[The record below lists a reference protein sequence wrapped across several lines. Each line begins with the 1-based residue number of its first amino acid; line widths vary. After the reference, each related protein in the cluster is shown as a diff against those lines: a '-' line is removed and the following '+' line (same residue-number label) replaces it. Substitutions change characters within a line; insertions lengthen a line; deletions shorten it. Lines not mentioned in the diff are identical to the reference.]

1 MRINEHNLESLRKI
15 VRDLQQENQA
25 LKAILEENSIPFES
39 RNVLEEQFLP
49 DEYDEDQGARILPYY
64 PNEDMAREFY
74 SYFWGRMDVFAKRGR
89 KGGYFPQCAARWNN
103 SLCPKAR
110 DEKAFCDEDCQ
121 YKSWKPLELWMIVQH
136 LRGAKEDCTDVI
148 GVYPLFPNNTC
159 RFLVFDFDNHEKDSY
174 KNDDANENDLWK
186 SEVDAL
192 RRICEING
200 IDALTE
206 RSRSGRGAHIWIF
219 FKSAIP
225 AILAR
230 AFGYA
235 LLDRGA
241 SSINLPS
248 FKYYDR
254 MYPSQDVLSKLGNLV
269 ALPLQG
275 QALKQGNSAF
285 VDEAWNAYPDQWKK
299 LRSVNKLTEAQI
311 TEKLRAWNI
320 EELECVVCLADEGG
334 KNNSLKGQTKYAD
347 KNRQVRPW
355 QKDDRFRVE
364 DVIEGTIHLV
374 LDDGVYVDTLNL
386 LPRLQNQIKGMA
398 TIDNPQFYDNKR
410 YGRSNYYN
418 LRTIS
423 MWSENNGYIKVPR
436 GLLETIS
443 AKAGESG
450 IGLDVADERFF
461 GKPIRVKF
469 VGELRDKQEFATA
482 RLERFENGVLSAP
495 TAFGKTVLAA
505 YMVAERKVNT
515 LILLD
520 KADLIPQWI
529 SEFEKFLEIDEKPP
543 VYYTK
548 TGRAK
553 TRDSVIGTLKAGQ
566 DKTTGII
573 DFALIG
579 SAYHKGEFFENIDT
593 YGMVLIDECHHIA
606 SAQGQALMQRIRAKY
621 IYGLS
626 ATPNRSDRLD
636 DIIYMLLGPVR
647 HKYTAREQADEQ
659 GLDRFVVPRFTRVAN
674 ITGEKLD
681 IHQADSL
688 IAESDVRNEQIIG
701 DVCQA
706 IASGR
711 TPVVLTKLKRH
722 AETLS
727 KLLADKADHVFLVY
741 GGQPDKQNQLII
753 KEMLSVPDSE
763 TLVLIATGQKI
774 GEGFNFPRLDTL
786 MLASPIKFEG
796 RLVQYVGRLNRT
808 YKNKREVMVFD
819 YVDPHIR
826 FFDRQYRSRLAAY
839 KKLGYKVISAS
850 IRDTFS
856 ERQEQINVIYDRR
869 DYTEA
874 FERDLI
880 EANVEIVIASPGLT
894 RKKAERFMELVK
906 SRQEAGVSVTVIT
919 LDPDAEGYENTIERH
934 ILIDEMKNNGIY
946 VRTTEDES
954 EHYAVID
961 HEIVWHGGINLLGKE
976 DAWDN
981 LIRVRNRQ
989 AAAELLEISYQLL

>member
-1 MRINEHNLESLRKI
+1 MRINEHSLESLRKV

-25 LKAILEENSIPFES
+25 LKAILDENSIPYES
-39 RNVLEEQFLP
+39 RNVLEDQFLP

-254 MYPSQDVLSKLGNLV
+254 MYPSQDVLNKLGNLV
-269 ALPLQG
+269 ALPL
-275 QALKQGNSAF
+275 
-285 VDEAWNAYPDQWKK
+285 
-299 LRSVNKLTEAQI
+299 
-311 TEKLRAWNI
+311 
-320 EELECVVCLADEGG
+320 
-334 KNNSLKGQTKYAD
+334 
-347 KNRQVRPW
+347 
-355 QKDDRFRVE
+355 
-364 DVIEGTIHLV
+364 
-374 LDDGVYVDTLNL
+374 
-386 LPRLQNQIKGMA
+386 
-398 TIDNPQFYDNKR
+398 
-410 YGRSNYYN
+410 
-418 LRTIS
+418 
-423 MWSENNGYIKVPR
+423 
-436 GLLETIS
+436 
-443 AKAGESG
+443 
-450 IGLDVADERFF
+450 
-461 GKPIRVKF
+461 
-469 VGELRDKQEFATA
+469 
-482 RLERFENGVLSAP
+482 
-495 TAFGKTVLAA
+495 
-505 YMVAERKVNT
+505 
-515 LILLD
+515 
-520 KADLIPQWI
+520 
-529 SEFEKFLEIDEKPP
+529 
-543 VYYTK
+543 
-548 TGRAK
+548 
-553 TRDSVIGTLKAGQ
+553 
-566 DKTTGII
+566 
-573 DFALIG
+573 
-579 SAYHKGEFFENIDT
+579 
-593 YGMVLIDECHHIA
+593 
-606 SAQGQALMQRIRAKY
+606 QGQALMQRIRAKY

-636 DIIYMLLGPVR
+636 DIIYMLLGSVR
-647 HKYTAREQADEQ
+647 HKYTAKEQADEQ

-688 IAESDVRNEQIIG
+688 IAESAVRNEQIVEDI
-701 DVCQA
+701 CQA
-706 IASGR
+706 IANGR
-711 TPVVLTKLKRH
+711 TPVVLTKLRRH
-722 AETLS
+722 AETLT
-727 KLLADKADHVFLVY
+727 KMLADKADHVFLVY
-741 GGQPDKQNQLII
+741 GGQPEKQNQLIL

-796 RLVQYVGRLNRT
+796 RLIQYVGRLNRT

-839 KKLGYKVISAS
+839 KKLGYKVISAPVHGGV
-850 IRDTFS
+850 S
-856 ERQEQINVIYDRR
+856 EREEQINVIYDRR
-869 DYTEA
+869 DYTEV

-894 RKKAERFMELVK
+894 RRKAERLMELVK
-906 SRQEAGVSVTVIT
+906 ARQEAGVSVTVIT

-934 ILIDEMKNNGIY
+934 ILIDEMKNNGVY

-981 LIRVRNRQ
+981 LIRVINRQ
-989 AAAELLEISYQLL
+989 AAAELLEISCNVL

>member
-1 MRINEHNLESLRKI
+1 MRINEHSLESLRKV

-25 LKAILEENSIPFES
+25 LKAILDENSIPYES
-39 RNVLEEQFLP
+39 RNVLEDQFLP

-110 DEKAFCDEDCQ
+110 DEKAICDEDCQ

-254 MYPSQDVLSKLGNLV
+254 MYPSQDVLNKLGNLV

-275 QALKQGNSAF
+275 QAL
-285 VDEAWNAYPDQWKK
+285 
-299 LRSVNKLTEAQI
+299 
-311 TEKLRAWNI
+311 
-320 EELECVVCLADEGG
+320 
-334 KNNSLKGQTKYAD
+334 
-347 KNRQVRPW
+347 
-355 QKDDRFRVE
+355 
-364 DVIEGTIHLV
+364 
-374 LDDGVYVDTLNL
+374 
-386 LPRLQNQIKGMA
+386 
-398 TIDNPQFYDNKR
+398 
-410 YGRSNYYN
+410 
-418 LRTIS
+418 
-423 MWSENNGYIKVPR
+423 
-436 GLLETIS
+436 
-443 AKAGESG
+443 
-450 IGLDVADERFF
+450 
-461 GKPIRVKF
+461 
-469 VGELRDKQEFATA
+469 
-482 RLERFENGVLSAP
+482 
-495 TAFGKTVLAA
+495 
-505 YMVAERKVNT
+505 
-515 LILLD
+515 
-520 KADLIPQWI
+520 
-529 SEFEKFLEIDEKPP
+529 
-543 VYYTK
+543 
-548 TGRAK
+548 
-553 TRDSVIGTLKAGQ
+553 
-566 DKTTGII
+566 
-573 DFALIG
+573 
-579 SAYHKGEFFENIDT
+579 
-593 YGMVLIDECHHIA
+593 
-606 SAQGQALMQRIRAKY
+606 MQRIWAKY

-636 DIIYMLLGPVR
+636 DIIYMLLGSVR
-647 HKYTAREQADEQ
+647 HKYTAKEQADEQ

-688 IAESDVRNEQIIG
+688 IAESAVRNEQIVEDI
-701 DVCQA
+701 CQA
-706 IASGR
+706 IANGR
-711 TPVVLTKLKRH
+711 TPVVLTKLRRH
-722 AETLS
+722 AETLT
-727 KLLADKADHVFLVY
+727 KMLADKADHVFLVY
-741 GGQPDKQNQLII
+741 GGQPEKQNQLIL

-796 RLVQYVGRLNRT
+796 RLIQYVGRLNRT

-839 KKLGYKVISAS
+839 KKLGYKVISAPVHGGV
-850 IRDTFS
+850 S
-856 ERQEQINVIYDRR
+856 EREEQINVIYDRR
-869 DYTEA
+869 DYTEV

-894 RKKAERFMELVK
+894 RRKAERLMELVK
-906 SRQEAGVSVTVIT
+906 ARQEAGVSVTVIT

-934 ILIDEMKNNGIY
+934 ILIDEMKNNGVY

-981 LIRVRNRQ
+981 LIRVINRQ
-989 AAAELLEISYQLL
+989 AAAELLEISCNVL

>member
-1 MRINEHNLESLRKI
+1 MRINEHNLDSLRKV
-15 VRDLQQENQA
+15 VRDLQHENNA
-25 LKAILEENSIPFES
+25 LKALLEENGIPFEG
-39 RNVLEEQFLP
+39 RNVLEEQALP
-49 DEYDEDQGARILPYY
+49 DEYDEDQGARILPLY
-64 PNEDMAREFY
+64 PTEEMAREFY
-74 SYFWGRMDVFAKRGR
+74 SYFWGRTDVYAKRG
-89 KGGYFPQCAARWNN
+89 KNGGYFPQCAARWNN

-110 DEKAFCDEDCQ
+110 DEKTFCDEDCE
-121 YKSWKPLELWMIVQH
+121 YKAWKPLELWMIAQH
-136 LRGAKEDCTDVI
+136 LRGVKEDCTDVI

-174 KNDDANENDLWK
+174 KNDDANTNDLWK

-200 IDALTE
+200 VDILTE

-219 FKSAIP
+219 FRSAVP
-225 AILAR
+225 AALAR

-241 SSINLPS
+241 ASINLPS

-275 QALKQGNSAF
+275 QALKKGNSAF
-285 VDEAWNAYPDQWKK
+285 VDEAWNAYPDQWQK
-299 LRSVNKLTEAQI
+299 LRAVKKLTEAEI
-311 TEKLRAWNI
+311 EEKLLEWNRA
-320 EELECVVCLADEGG
+320 DTEGESG
-334 KNNSLKGQTKYAD
+334 YSNGQTEYSAR
-347 KNRQVRPW
+347 NREVRPW
-355 QKDDRFRVE
+355 KKDDRFREE
-364 DVIEGTIHLV
+364 DVIGGTIHLV
-374 LDDGVYVDTLNL
+374 LDDGVYVDNLNL
-386 LPRLQNQIKGMA
+386 LPRIQNQIKGMA

-423 MWSENNGYIKVPR
+423 MWNEVNGYIKVPL
-436 GLLETIS
+436 GLLESIK
-443 AKAGESG
+443 AKAGESR
-450 IGLDVADERFF
+450 IECDVTDERYF
-461 GKPIRVKF
+461 GRPIRVKF
-469 VGELRDKQEFATA
+469 VGELRDKQEFAAA

-543 VYYTK
+543 IYYTK

-553 TRDSVIGTLKAGQ
+553 TRDSVIGTLKSGQ

-579 SAYHKGEFFENIDT
+579 SAYHKGEFFENIDS

-626 ATPNRSDRLD
+626 ATPSRSDRLD

-647 HKYTAREQADEQ
+647 HKYTAKEQADEQ
-659 GLDRFVVPRFTRVAN
+659 GLDRFVIPRFTRVVN

-681 IHQADSL
+681 IHKADAL
-688 IAESDVRNEQIIG
+688 IAESDVRNEQIVG
-701 DVCQA
+701 DISKVVA
-706 IASGR
+706 GGR

-722 AETLS
+722 AEILS
-727 KLLADKADHVFLVY
+727 RLLTEKADHVFLVY
-741 GGQPDKQNQLII
+741 GGQTEKQNQHII
-753 KEMLSVPDSE
+753 QEMLSVPRSE
-763 TLVLIATGQKI
+763 SLVLVATGQKI

-786 MLASPIKFEG
+786 MLAAPIKFEG
-796 RLVQYVGRLNRT
+796 RLVQYVGRLNRV
-808 YKNKREVMVFD
+808 YEGKKEVMVYD
-819 YVDPHIR
+819 YVDPHIG

-839 KKLGYKVISAS
+839 KNLGYKVMSTSAL
-850 IRDTFS
+850 
-856 ERQEQINVIYDRR
+856 QEKQVNAIYDRR

-880 EANVEIVIASPGLT
+880 EANKEIIVASPSLT
-894 RKKAERFMELVK
+894 RKKAMRFMDLVK
-906 SRQEAGVSVTVIT
+906 ARQEAGITVTVIT
-919 LDPDAEGYENTIERH
+919 LDPEAEGYENTLELH

-946 VRTTEDES
+946 VRATEDES
-954 EHYAVID
+954 VHYAVID
-961 HEIVWHGGINLLGKE
+961 REIVWHGGINLLGKE

-981 LIRVRNRQ
+981 LIRVKNKQ
-989 AAAELLEISYQLL
+989 AAAELIEISEKGAS